1 MAEKLRFTT
10 TRQIAWDRL
19 VQLAEIEVKTE
30 AERYEEETLSRLFW
44 ALGDLDTR
52 IRYGPVLG
60 FDATAYTP
68 IQRRIMYMA
77 RFQEPGCEN

>member
-1 MAEKLRFTT
+1 MAEKMKFIT

-30 AERYEEETLSRLFW
+30 AERYEEEALSRLFW
-44 ALGDLDTR
+44 ALGDLDAR

-60 FDATAYTP
+60 FDATGYTP
-68 IQRRIMYMA
+68 IQRRIMYMV